1 MTVFTLCD
9 DPHSVCGVRFSL
21 NLNKSFL
28 TYHFVSHWILSV
40 MRHQEPEL
48 HLVLKPNT
56 IGFGWV
62 CVTATWVR
70 VPSGVLAGLS
80 PSHVGSIPIWGKW
93 FHWDPGKGSCRAD
106 GPTSQLMPLVYCNRP
121 IRFIARLASLR
132 SPVWQP
138 FTKPNQHPKELQD
151 AGTEFILCSPSFPR
165 GENPCQTWRS
175 QQWSVST

>member
-62 CVTATWVR
+62 WVPAR
-70 VPSGVLAGLS
+70 GFKSQSEVSSFKNTSVSDSVGLRWAEEFNFLRISQVVPMLLGTTDLEL
-80 PSHVGSIPIWGKW
+80 
-93 FHWDPGKGSCRAD
+93 D
-106 GPTSQLMPLVYCNRP
+106 GPEWHREEP
-121 IRFIARLASLR
+121 ILTPSWMCFFNFKLCFSL
-132 SPVWQP
+132 
-138 FTKPNQHPKELQD
+138 FLLQ
-151 AGTEFILCSPSFPR
+151 
-165 GENPCQTWRS
+165 
-175 QQWSVST
+175 